1 MTVRSPVLWLA
12 MREVRFHREVYRGEA
27 VDAAI
32 RTFEPW
38 ARVEREASPTHW
50 IVRISARSPA
60 VERRVAGELSNYALG
75 LTVRDGA
82 P

>member
-1 MTVRSPVLWLA
+1 VK
-12 MREVRFHREVYRGEA
+12 EVRFHRELYRGEA
-27 VDAAI
+27 VDAAM

-38 ARVEREASPTHW
+38 ATLEREASPTHW

-60 VERRVAGELSNYALG
+60 AERRVAGELSNYALG
-75 LTVRDGA
+75 LTVREGPAA